1 MSAVNTS
8 TKHGAAGSRLAQIT
22 TQVKMLLQK
31 DTYVNGFK
39 NSVLTGISI
48 LSIFALYSVIITVW
62 LRNKFQTIRGRGA
75 TKTVARRTPPRD
87 AEPIA
92 KPAEDIGINMD
103 DVQEIPGEGELATN
117 EAMPTRDQMPE
128 IDDEPQME
136 ADERDHVHIMSD
148 DDTTVIG
155 QDELVGVKGSPVVVP
170 TIKHEFE
177 RPISPPLTPPAHASD
192 FKAPTVDVVDLQ
204 ESSASDAPAIVNVVP
219 DESAAVREPPARN
232 STIEEATKAV
242 EDHAK
247 FVEDATSPTESTTES
262 FKPENDS
269 PVSEFVV
276 VSDVEEKPVENAPTP
291 IESSRE
297 AVEAESKP
305 LVVESVPTPAP
316 EVSAPR
322 EAAEPEQAPT
332 VVVEEPKIDIPAPV
346 IEESKPAEEV
356 KSVEE
361 PKIATEEPKAA
372 EEPKET
378 KETEAPKAVDEPE
391 SIEAPKAV
399 EEPKVVEEP
408 QSVEEPVVEE
418 PGVVEEPKVVDE
430 PESVESPKPE
440 GSPKATFPS
449 LAKPSREESVS
460 SSPPK
465 SLLRPRVM
473 RRATGSTAAVAGVT
487 TSAAP
492 ATVAVTSPI
501 DEKASARNQIARRA
515 DDALNRLAGS
525 ILRSN
530 TSERLP
536 PRPTSPIPSGIPRPV
551 SPPPSSASLAN
562 AIRSNSPSNDAGTG
576 SRSSSPAF
584 GTARRGS
591 VSGPRP
597 PSRQS
602 TLANMTNAP
611 ERSPPRQGTFA
622 NPPRGGATSPPPMPL
637 PPQRAVSPQR
647 QGSVRGSPN
656 PQVPQPAVMSPSV
669 LSRKATID
677 SNGSPGSPPNAR
689 RAASP
694 PPARS
699 PAEEFTTDQLARRN
713 VPFPSAVEGQPIA
726 SGATVKSRGRSRT
739 TTSGSNKPTAP
750 NTLLATLTS
759 KVTFPGGANPN
770 STADSNPVSPASAA
784 SPISPASPVSP
795 SPASPNRS
803 DSFASAV
810 SNRSSI
816 YSFSDM
822 SDMDM
827 STSDLDFAGR
837 ESHRM
842 VLNGAR
848 FDSMS
853 SIASSDG
860 GMSGN
865 EEEKREKRAKRRA
878 KARAQALKK
887 QKRSKRN

>member
-1 MSAVNTS
+1 MSTGNTS
-8 TKHGAAGSRLAQIT
+8 TRQVAAGSRLAQT
-22 TQVKMLLQK
+22 TALVKMLFQK

-39 NSVLTGISI
+39 NSVLTAISV

-62 LRNKFQTIRGRGA
+62 LRNKVQFLRGRGV
-75 TKTVARRTPPRD
+75 TKIVTRQTPPGD
-87 AEPIA
+87 SEPIV

-103 DVQEIPGEGELATN
+103 DVQEIPGEGELATK
-117 EAMPTRDQMPE
+117 EAMPARDQMPE
-128 IDDEPQME
+128 IDDEPME
-136 ADERDHVHIMSD
+136 GSDERDTVHIMSD

-155 QDELVGVKGSPVVVP
+155 QDELVGAKGSPVVVP
-170 TIKHEFE
+170 MIKHDFE
-177 RPISPPLTPPAHASD
+177 RPISPPATPPALNSD
-192 FKAPTVDVVDLQ
+192 FKAPIVDVLETLQ
-204 ESSASDAPAIVNVVP
+204 ESSASEVPAIVNVVP
-219 DESAAVREPPARN
+219 NESFVLREQPARN

-242 EDHAK
+242 GEHAK
-247 FVEDATSPTESTTES
+247 FVEDATSPTDSTIES
-262 FKPENDS
+262 FKPEDDS

-276 VSDVEEKPVENAPTP
+276 VSDVEERPIESMSAP
-291 IESSRE
+291 IESSCE
-297 AVEAESKP
+297 AVEEAESKP
-305 LVVESVPTPAP
+305 PVESVPAEAPVP

-322 EAAEPEQAPT
+322 EEAIELEQAPT
-332 VVVEEPKIDIPAPV
+332 IVVEEPKLDVPAPV

-361 PKIATEEPKAA
+361 PKAVK
-372 EEPKET
+372 EPKEI
-378 KETEAPKAVDEPE
+378 KVAKAVDEPE
-391 SIEAPKAV
+391 PIEAPKVAEV
-399 EEPKVVEEP
+399 EELKVVEEP
-408 QSVEEPVVEE
+408 KSVEEAVVEE
-418 PGVVEEPKVVDE
+418 SKVVEE
-430 PESVESPKPE
+430 PESVEAPKPQ
-440 GSPKATFPS
+440 GSPKAAFPS
-449 LAKPSREESVS
+449 ISKPSRDESVS

-473 RRATGSTAAVAGVT
+473 RRATGSTPAVAGVT
-487 TSAAP
+487 TGAAP
-492 ATVAVTSPI
+492 VTAAITSPI
-501 DEKASARNQIARRA
+501 DDKASARNQIARRA

-536 PRPTSPIPSGIPRPV
+536 RPTSPVPSGIPRAV

-562 AIRSNSPSNDAGTG
+562 AIQSESLSSDAGVG

-584 GTARRGS
+584 SISRRGS
-591 VSGPRP
+591 VTAPRP

-602 TLANMTNAP
+602 ILANVTNGP
-611 ERSPPRQGTFA
+611 ERSSPRQGMFA
-622 NPPRGGATSPPPMPL
+622 NPPRGGSTSPPPMPL
-637 PPQRAVSPQR
+637 PPQRQASQRAVSPQR
-647 QGSVRGSPN
+647 QGSVRGSPS
-656 PQVPQPAVMSPSV
+656 PQVPQVAVMSPSV
-669 LSRKATID
+669 LPRKATID

-699 PAEEFTTDQLARRN
+699 PVEEFTTDQATRRN
-713 VPFPSAVEGQPIA
+713 VPFPSAVESQPNA
-726 SGATVKSRGRSRT
+726 SAAAVKSRARSRT
-739 TTSGSNKPTAP
+739 STSGSNKPTAP
-750 NTLLATLTS
+750 NTLLATLSS
-759 KVTFPGGANPN
+759 KVTFPGGTNSS
-770 STADSNPVSPASAA
+770 STADSNPVSPA
-784 SPISPASPVSP
+784 SP